1 MANERNQSQKIY
13 KYQRFPFFFWRISM
27 TTDIL
32 MKKIE
37 HIEELLMALNGKIDN
52 FLGFEDMSE
61 EEKDEVEKI
70 RKEIRAGEYH
80 SFDDVFE
87 D

>member
-1 MANERNQSQKIY
+1 
-13 KYQRFPFFFWRISM
+13 M

-32 MKKIE
+32 MKKID
-37 HIEELLMALNGKIDN
+37 HIEELLMALNVKIDN

-61 EEKDEVEKI
+61 EEKEEVEQI
-70 RKEIRAGEYH
+70 RKEIQAGEFYT
-80 SFDDVFE
+80 FDDVFE